1 MNLIQNDNQNVD
13 ESINSPKL
21 ELQTNYVCIISVS
34 FYEVLH
40 MRSKRM

>member
-21 ELQTNYVCIISVS
+21 DSHYYLFMGQYSIP
-34 FYEVLH
+34 
-40 MRSKRM
+40 